1 MFQCTVSVL
10 VHGGTFVLPA
20 GAISIEAPQADGTLG
35 VGPCVVLSISELQLH
50 LRLHDF
56 FFGKNVPI
64 SSEKCQ
70 G

>member
-1 MFQCTVSVL
+1 M
-10 VHGGTFVLPA
+10 LPA

-35 VGPCVVLSISELQLH
+35 IGPCVVLSISELQLH

>member
-1 MFQCTVSVL
+1 
-10 VHGGTFVLPA
+10 VLPA
-20 GAISIEAPQADGTLG
+20 GAISMEAPQADGTLG
-35 VGPCVVLSISELQLH
+35 IGPRVVLSISELQLH

-56 FFGKNVPI
+56 FFGENVPI